1 MSEPALTIGETPSA
15 GVNGPPRAPRL
26 ELSGCWLEDAGFPI
40 GIRVRVE
47 VVEPGRLEV
56 RRVPRAS
63 SAQGRLPLVWIPAEQ
78 IGRGEETRWTVQKA
92 AADG

>member
-1 MSEPALTIGETPSA
+1 MSESALIIGETPSA
-15 GVNGPPRAPRL
+15 GCNGPPRAPRL
-26 ELSGCWLEDAGFPI
+26 ELSGYWLEDAGFPI
-40 GIRVRVE
+40 GTRVRLE

-56 RRVPRAS
+56 SRVPRAP

-78 IGRGEETRWTVQKA
+78 IGEGEETRWTVQEE